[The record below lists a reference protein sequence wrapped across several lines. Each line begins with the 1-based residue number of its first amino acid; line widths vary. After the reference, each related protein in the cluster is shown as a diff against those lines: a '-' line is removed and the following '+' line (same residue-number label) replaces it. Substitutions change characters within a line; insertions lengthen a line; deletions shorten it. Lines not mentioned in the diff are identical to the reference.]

1 MEEKIMTIIR
11 NQFNLDEDQLDLDT
25 NFQED
30 LDADSLDLIEMI
42 MVFEDEFNVEI
53 EDEDVTNIETV
64 SDAIKE
70 VEKIV

>member
-64 SDAIKE
+64 SDAIEE

>member
-1 MEEKIMTIIR
+1 MEEKIMEIIR

-42 MVFEDEFNVEI
+42 MVFEDEFDVEI
-53 EDEDVTNIETV
+53 EDEDVTNIATV
-64 SDAIKE
+64 SDAIEE
-70 VEKIV
+70 VKKIV